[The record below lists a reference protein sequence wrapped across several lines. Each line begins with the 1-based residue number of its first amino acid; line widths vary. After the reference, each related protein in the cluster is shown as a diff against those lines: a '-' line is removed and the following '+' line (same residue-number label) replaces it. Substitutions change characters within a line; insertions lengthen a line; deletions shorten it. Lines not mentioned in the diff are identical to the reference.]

1 MDIMVDTLSPL
12 SLLPISTSKLD
23 EKLPQLI
30 LLSSRTEN
38 GIEDVFRRLRTTKAT
53 PEFAFLLNNV
63 FRKAMKGH
71 MYRGFTMASP
81 GIPNIPHKTM
91 KVEKHDRP
99 IWYVFSGMGSQWPGM
114 GLLLL
119 HVPVFRAALERC
131 DRVLKPRGIDIF
143 EVLTSKDEAINDN
156 IIHSFVAIS
165 SVQIGLTE
173 VLRALKLE
181 PNGVIGHSVGELG
194 CAYADNC
201 LTIEQTIL
209 SAYAR
214 GKAVMESTLIEG
226 TMAAVGL
233 GYHDIRDSVPKSI
246 DIGCRNS
253 STSCTISG
261 PAADVEAYVSKL
273 TSKGVFAKNVSASG
287 IAYHSRYL
295 EPAAPLILK
304 YLREHIRPTGGMAQ
318 GQGHCS
324 PEYHLNNMMSP
335 VLFEDVLKRI
345 PSHAVVIEIAPHGL
359 LQAILKREIPDRAH
373 VPLTKRSTTGD
384 GARFLL
390 DAIGQMYLL
399 GLEPDVNSLYPP
411 IQFPVPCDT
420 PSLQPFVTW
429 EHSEA
434 YPPPEALRELVA
446 SRKLKPDKVFT
457 LGQVEDMLK
466 QYEKKGIPVLQLS
479 LFLAETWKL
488 LSAINKKSVHELP
501 VIFEDVQTFSEIN
514 FSTEGFSNIWVQI
527 LPGAGDFAVFQE
539 FIEERPTAFGMETRV
554 KNKNNKDTLLMQG
567 KIVIWEEPKK
577 TSQLEDFLKNNEF
590 YHTLKSDEFSEGSKI
605 DYFINSVVRHF
616 ECDGVTVDLFKTQ
629 PIREELQ
636 SLHNI
641 QTEHLTFVPYAE
653 NSFKDQYE
661 FVRTSLQLIVEN
673 SGKVGHTNDEPLEI
687 QIFGG
692 NNEKEY
698 SLLLKMFTEVLRS
711 DDNDLK
717 VKLTPTNLPKISES
731 NLKANLH
738 FVSDLRAV
746 TALAPSNDSIIS
758 YIFVTIPAKI
768 HMKDVLDA
776 ALRSNNHY
784 ELVFEQIF
792 GSLRFGL
799 LKTIIPEKELRV
811 FQVTN
816 NLSSTL
822 ELLKSEKILEDENV
836 ILVIPN
842 SQFNA
847 QILEF

>member
-1 MDIMVDTLSPL
+1 MDPITRQCLETSVEAIIDAGVNPKSLDGTNTAVYANYDFTEMEVMFSEFRRDKVLAGIERCLRANRLSFCLNLHGPSCTLAGGWGTFFHLIEKAKEEIQRGYIEAAVVVCANHIMTQGYARSDGCVAVFLQKEEDAFRNWATLMGAEDKFFKIGRKNYMSFDTENAKNVLKSIYTKCQVDPSKVGYLEADGYGVQERDKKEIEVIREVFCKNRSSPL
-12 SLLPISTSKLD
+12 VLGSVKSNVGHLESASAGVSLIKAILALSKSKVPPTINIDSPLPTLTEAPELQVSTDVTPISTSKLD

-304 YLREHIRPTGGMAQ
+304 YLRE
-318 GQGHCS
+318 
-324 PEYHLNNMMSP
+324 
-335 VLFEDVLKRI
+335 K
-345 PSHAVVIEIAPHGL
+345 
-359 LQAILKREIPDRAH
+359 
-373 VPLTKRSTTGD
+373 
-384 GARFLL
+384 
-390 DAIGQMYLL
+390 
-399 GLEPDVNSLYPP
+399 
-411 IQFPVPCDT
+411 
-420 PSLQPFVTW
+420 
-429 EHSEA
+429 
-434 YPPPEALRELVA
+434 
-446 SRKLKPDKVFT
+446 
-457 LGQVEDMLK
+457 
-466 QYEKKGIPVLQLS
+466 
-479 LFLAETWKL
+479 
-488 LSAINKKSVHELP
+488 
-501 VIFEDVQTFSEIN
+501 
-514 FSTEGFSNIWVQI
+514 EG
-527 LPGAGDFAVFQE
+527 
-539 FIEERPTAFGMETRV
+539 
-554 KNKNNKDTLLMQG
+554 
-567 KIVIWEEPKK
+567 
-577 TSQLEDFLKNNEF
+577 
-590 YHTLKSDEFSEGSKI
+590 
-605 DYFINSVVRHF
+605 
-616 ECDGVTVDLFKTQ
+616 
-629 PIREELQ
+629 
-636 SLHNI
+636 
-641 QTEHLTFVPYAE
+641 
-653 NSFKDQYE
+653 
-661 FVRTSLQLIVEN
+661 
-673 SGKVGHTNDEPLEI
+673 
-687 QIFGG
+687 
-692 NNEKEY
+692 
-698 SLLLKMFTEVLRS
+698 
-711 DDNDLK
+711 
-717 VKLTPTNLPKISES
+717 
-731 NLKANLH
+731 
-738 FVSDLRAV
+738 
-746 TALAPSNDSIIS
+746 
-758 YIFVTIPAKI
+758 
-768 HMKDVLDA
+768 
-776 ALRSNNHY
+776 
-784 ELVFEQIF
+784 
-792 GSLRFGL
+792 
-799 LKTIIPEKELRV
+799 
-811 FQVTN
+811 
-816 NLSSTL
+816 
-822 ELLKSEKILEDENV
+822 
-836 ILVIPN
+836 
-842 SQFNA
+842 
-847 QILEF
+847 